1 MKHHSKTESLTNSCF
16 FWGRDPSRKILNHCN
31 MDELSNRII
40 NFPESK
46 EDGKALIADILSKLD
61 FPGEDIVDH
70 EDVQQCDPLEF
81 LSTENEKREV
91 GSEIKSNSCHKY
103 KHHIKSKEKGGKSVA
118 QKIQRNK
125 NCQETIHP
133 TLIELIQTR

>member
-1 MKHHSKTESLTNSCF
+1 MCNYMKHHSKTESLTNNCF
-16 FWGRDPSRKILNHCN
+16 SGGRGPSRKVLNHRN
-31 MDELSNRII
+31 MEELSNRII
-40 NFPESK
+40 NFPKSK
-46 EDGKALIADILSKLD
+46 EDRKALIADILSKLG
-61 FPGEDIVDH
+61 FTGEDIVDH

-91 GSEIKSNSCHKY
+91 GSEIKSNSCRK
-103 KHHIKSKEKGGKSVA
+103 KGGKSVV